1 MENFGKKQKPKEFSE
16 TRKIMLSFICMLSAL
31 SLLSVYTYGIK
42 ALQIILVSAI
52 TATVCKKICEEISK
66 SDYPHSD
73 LSGLATGLMT
83 ALLFPVSV
91 PLYIPFFTAVF
102 AVVVC
107 MLPFG
112 TAKNSPFVPAAAA
125 FCFAALC
132 FGDKVFSY
140 TAATGGV
147 FEGSAST
154 LSLTSLLQ
162 SGTSVRLNSA
172 VLLEILTG
180 QMPSAIGT
188 GFVIILLG
196 AFLYILIRYPKN
208 AVPAGAFLLSAAI
221 FSLVFPRVKTGA
233 LTSLTM
239 EMCGGA
245 LLFSAVFFMT
255 YPSVIPSRLFSS
267 AVWGLVSG
275 VVCMAFRYFGKTEDS
290 FIFGILIMNA
300 VAGIFEE
307 LPLTKYEKKK
317 IDDATPYEETE
328 KPSGVVPEEVLSE
341 IPDISDEEII
351 ARSEA
356 SAENTEDMEQADAA
370 ENLHTAFSA
379 ENELTQGTAP
389 FDLGGDGVEQ

>member
-1 MENFGKKQKPKEFSE
+1 METFVKPQKPKEFSE

-31 SLLSVYTYGIK
+31 SILSVYTYGVR
-42 ALQIILVSAI
+42 ALEIILISVV
-52 TATVCKKICEEISK
+52 TAVVCKKICEEISK

-73 LSGLATGLMT
+73 LSGIATGLMT

-91 PLYIPFFTAVF
+91 PLYIPFFAAVF

-125 FCFAALC
+125 FCFAVLC
-132 FGDKVFSY
+132 FGDKVFAY
-140 TAATGGV
+140 TGNANN
-147 FEGSAST
+147 AST
-154 LSLTSLLQ
+154 LSLTLLLQ
-162 SGTSVRLNSA
+162 SGTTVKLNSA

-188 GFVIILLG
+188 GFVIMLLG
-196 AFLYILIRYPKN
+196 ALLYILIRYPKN
-208 AVPAGAFLLSAAI
+208 AVPAVAFLVSASL
-221 FSLVFPRVKTGA
+221 FSIIFPRVKTGA

-245 LLFSAVFFMT
+245 VLFSAVFFMT

-267 AVWGLVSG
+267 AIWGFVSG
-275 VVCMAFRYFGKTEDS
+275 IVCMAFRYFGKTEDS
-290 FIFGILIMNA
+290 LIFGILIMNA
-300 VAGIFEE
+300 VAGLFEE
-307 LPLTKYEKKK
+307 LPLTKLEKKK
-317 IDDATPYEETE
+317 IDDITPYEETE
-328 KPSGVVPEEVLSE
+328 KTSGVVPEEILSE

-351 ARSEA
+351 AQSETA
-356 SAENTEDMEQADAA
+356 PEETENQEQADAA
-370 ENLHTAFSA
+370 ESLHTAFTA
-379 ENELTQGTAP
+379 ENEITQDAAP

>member
-1 MENFGKKQKPKEFSE
+1 MENLGKSQKPKEFSE

-31 SLLSVYTYGIK
+31 SVLSVYTYGIR
-42 ALQIILVSAI
+42 ALQIILVSVL

-73 LSGLATGLMT
+73 LSGLVTGLMT

-91 PLYIPFFTAVF
+91 PLYIPFFTSIF

-125 FCFAALC
+125 YCFASLC
-132 FGDKVFSY
+132 FGDKVFAS
-140 TAATGGV
+140 TLRA
-147 FEGSAST
+147 GSAST

-162 SGTSVRLNSA
+162 SGTSVRLNFA
-172 VLLEILTG
+172 AAFEIFTG

-188 GFVIILLG
+188 GFVIMLLG
-196 AFLYILIRYPKN
+196 ALLYLLIRYPKN
-208 AVPAGAFLLSAAI
+208 AVPAFAFILSTAI

-267 AVWGLVSG
+267 ALWGFASG
-275 VVCMAFRYFGKTEDS
+275 VVCMIFRYFGNTEDS
-290 FIFGILIMNA
+290 LIFGILIMNA
-300 VAGIFEE
+300 VAGLFEE

-317 IDDATPYEETE
+317 MDDAIPYEETE
-328 KPSGVVPEEVLSE
+328 KPTGVVPEKILNE
-341 IPDISDEEII
+341 IPDISEEEIM
-351 ARSEA
+351 AQSENTAEEKTGEKSAEA
-356 SAENTEDMEQADAA
+356 S
-370 ENLHTAFSA
+370 ENLHTAFDA
-379 ENELTQGTAP
+379 ENGVSPEDAP

>member
-1 MENFGKKQKPKEFSE
+1 METFVKPQKPKEFSE
-16 TRKIMLSFICMLSAL
+16 TRQIMLSFICMLSAL
-31 SLLSVYTYGIK
+31 SVLSVYTYGVR
-42 ALQIILVSAI
+42 ALEIILISVV
-52 TATVCKKICEEISK
+52 TAVVCKKICEEISK

-91 PLYIPFFTAVF
+91 PLYIPFFAAAF

-125 FCFAALC
+125 FCFAVLC
-132 FGDKVFSY
+132 FGDKVFAY
-140 TAATGGV
+140 MGNANG
-147 FEGSAST
+147 ASS
-154 LSLTSLLQ
+154 LSLTYLLQ
-162 SGTSVRLNSA
+162 SGTTVKLNSA

-188 GFVIILLG
+188 GFVIMLLG
-196 AFLYILIRYPKN
+196 ALLYTLIRYPKN
-208 AVPAGAFLLSAAI
+208 AVPAVAFLVSASL
-221 FSLVFPRVKTGA
+221 FSIIFPRVKTGA

-245 LLFSAVFFMT
+245 VLFSAVFFMT

-267 AVWGLVSG
+267 AIWGFVSG
-275 VVCMAFRYFGKTEDS
+275 IVCMAFRYFGKTEDS
-290 FIFGILIMNA
+290 LIFGILIMNA
-300 VAGIFEE
+300 VAGLFEE
-307 LPLTKYEKKK
+307 LPLTKLEKKK
-317 IDDATPYEETE
+317 IDDTTPYEETE
-328 KPSGVVPEEVLSE
+328 KPSGVVPEEILSE

-351 ARSEA
+351 AQSETA
-356 SAENTEDMEQADAA
+356 PEETENQEQADAA
-370 ENLHTAFSA
+370 ESLHTAFTA
-379 ENELTQGTAP
+379 ENEITQDAAP